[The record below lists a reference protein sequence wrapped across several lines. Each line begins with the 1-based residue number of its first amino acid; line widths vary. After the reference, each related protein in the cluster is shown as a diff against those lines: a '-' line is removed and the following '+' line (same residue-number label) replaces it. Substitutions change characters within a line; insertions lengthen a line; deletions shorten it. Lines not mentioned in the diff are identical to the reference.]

1 MSHFLT
7 LVIGEEPEKQLDKFD
22 DELVMPMHLYKTKEQ
37 LIADKRKEIEEY
49 KRNYYDAFLADP
61 ELYRSKCR
69 KLHVDY
75 VEKEFP
81 KQLSLTDEQLY
92 KDATKRYRESES
104 FEIGNI
110 ELREDGSVWWT
121 YNNNGKWDWYVM
133 GGRFAGRLQ
142 LKDKTQ
148 EAPLYNPEHN
158 MLCSKGELKHY
169 QLLKKDGCCDQALVG
184 DISNLDEITCFAV
197 VMDGKWYERGEA
209 GWFGVV
215 IDAKDEDVW
224 NKEVKQLLATLSPDT
239 LLTMYDCHI

>member
-7 LVIGEEPEKQLDKFD
+7 LVIGENPEKQLDKFD
-22 DELVMPMHLYKTKEQ
+22 DNLVMPMHLYKTKEQ

-49 KRNYYDAFLADP
+49 KRDYYDVFLADP
-61 ELYRSKCR
+61 ELYRSKYL
-69 KLHVDY
+69 KVHVDY

-92 KDATKRYRESES
+92 KDATKRYRESVC
-104 FEIGNI
+104 FGKDI
-110 ELREDGSVWWT
+110 ELREDGSVWAT
-121 YNNNGKWDWYVM
+121 YNDEGKWDWYVM
-133 GGRFAGRLQ
+133 GGRFAGQLQ

-148 EAPLYNPEHN
+148 EAPLYNPEYST
-158 MLCSKGELKHY
+158 LFSKKHY
-169 QLLKKDGCCDQALVG
+169 QLLKKDGRCDQALVG

-197 VMDGKWYERGEA
+197 VMDSKWYERGKA

-215 IDAKDEDVW
+215 IDAKDEEVW
-224 NKEVKQLLATLSPDT
+224 AKEVKQLLTTLSPDT

>member
-7 LVIGEEPEKQLDKFD
+7 LVIGENPEKQLDKFD
-22 DELVMPMHLYKTKEQ
+22 DNLVMPMHLYKTKEQ

-49 KRNYYDAFLADP
+49 KRDYYDVFLADP
-61 ELYRSKCR
+61 ELYRSKYLKVR
-69 KLHVDY
+69 VDY

-92 KDATKRYRESES
+92 KDATKRYRESVC
-104 FEIGNI
+104 FEKDI
-110 ELREDGSVWWT
+110 ELREDGSVWVT
-121 YNNNGKWDWYVM
+121 YNDEGKWDWYVM
-133 GGRFAGRLQ
+133 GGRFAGQLQ

-148 EAPLYNPEHN
+148 EAPLYNPEYST
-158 MLCSKGELKHY
+158 LFSKKHY
-169 QLLKKDGCCDQALVG
+169 QLLKKDGRCDQALVG

-197 VMDGKWYERGEA
+197 VMDSKWYERGKA

-215 IDAKDEDVW
+215 IDAKDEEVW
-224 NKEVKQLLATLSPDT
+224 YKEVKQLLTTLSPDT